1 MADEGPTT
9 VGSIVGHL
17 RLDHSEWDRDLT
29 DAGARADELGRHD
42 PNIRIDTN
50 AGEVVAALAGVDAA
64 LKRVDAAERA
74 SANAASASYIANL
87 RLEEL
92 QKKRGV
98 TELQLAAATEAAAR
112 ADRNA
117 EAAEL
122 KHMAAT
128 AALTAAQAATT
139 TATDEDT
146 AATERNSVAQQ
157 GNVSRIGAII
167 TACLTLGPALIPIA
181 GFAVGAAGGLTLMGV
196 SGVLAIKGIKDEMA
210 KGTAAG
216 NEYAAGLHV
225 LTGDLNGLSHT
236 AADAMLK
243 SFNGALAEAHGAMPM
258 LNTEVSQ
265 FSTLLGMIGGNVLT
279 GVISGLHVLS
289 PLLLNVGIYMERLS
303 AAFASGAAGDA
314 FHRFADYAVSVLPT
328 VEQFLES
335 VVTAAFHIV
344 EAFAPIGSVVVGVLT
359 FLMDAIN
366 AIPVQ
371 VLTDV
376 STVALIAFGAFKLWG
391 AVPAILDAVSTAMAL
406 VGVTTEI
413 AAGPIGWVVLG
424 VSALAAI
431 FAVSAVNTQQATKST
446 QDYTQA
452 IRDDNDALGV
462 HVAAQARKALA
473 DDGALKAAQALGIST
488 NDVTNAVLG
497 QGGAAERVAS
507 QIRALEATYQSANNN
522 SASYRT
528 GQVALT
534 DTQKANKDAVE
545 KLKGAMDSES
555 QAVKDQ
561 LAQQKILKEAQDAT
575 TTAQL
580 GGAVAVQQAAAAYG
594 MSVPEYLAATQA
606 QQGTDQATR
615 TATEAMQ
622 LQNDAAGILKQ
633 SLDKLNGKSIS
644 AADAQ
649 NAFDSSLVNMG
660 DHVSATGKKITF
672 TTTSISDMSSASVS
686 LRGQLNGQISQL
698 QGVVEANGGL
708 ANSTG
713 KAREQM
719 VTMRQQIIDN
729 AVAHGVDRDAVTKY
743 VDSILAIPK
752 TVPPTK
758 LDVDAAEAA
767 A

>member
-1 MADEGPTT
+1 
-9 VGSIVGHL
+9 
-17 RLDHSEWDRDLT
+17 
-29 DAGARADELGRHD
+29 
-42 PNIRIDTN
+42 
-50 AGEVVAALAGVDAA
+50 
-64 LKRVDAAERA
+64 
-74 SANAASASYIANL
+74 
-87 RLEEL
+87 
-92 QKKRGV
+92 
-98 TELQLAAATEAAAR
+98 
-112 ADRNA
+112 
-117 EAAEL
+117 
-122 KHMAAT
+122 
-128 AALTAAQAATT
+128 
-139 TATDEDT
+139 
-146 AATERNSVAQQ
+146 
-157 GNVSRIGAII
+157 
-167 TACLTLGPALIPIA
+167 
-181 GFAVGAAGGLTLMGV
+181 
-196 SGVLAIKGIKDEMA
+196 
-210 KGTAAG
+210 
-216 NEYAAGLHV
+216 
-225 LTGDLNGLSHT
+225 
-236 AADAMLK
+236 
-243 SFNGALAEAHGAMPM
+243 
-258 LNTEVSQ
+258 
-265 FSTLLGMIGGNVLT
+265 
-279 GVISGLHVLS
+279 
-289 PLLLNVGIYMERLS
+289 
-303 AAFASGAAGDA
+303 
-314 FHRFADYAVSVLPT
+314 
-328 VEQFLES
+328 
-335 VVTAAFHIV
+335 
-344 EAFAPIGSVVVGVLT
+344 
-359 FLMDAIN
+359 
-366 AIPVQ
+366 
-371 VLTDV
+371 
-376 STVALIAFGAFKLWG
+376 
-391 AVPAILDAVSTAMAL
+391 

-462 HVAAQARKALA
+462 HVATQAMKALA

-767 A
+767 AKIAAFQAQVDQLHGKAVTITTDYVTNGGKDTGVANTTNTRSTPGIVQKFAHGGQVAYLARGGFGDLFKAQGTDTQPAMLTPGEFVVNRDATSRNLPALKAMNEGGTLASGQARSGPVTVNLILDGKIIDSRILDLATMAASTAVNGANQDAKYRRVGV